1 MTADATVDVTSMA
14 AQVLVGRQ
22 PITDRQGAVIGFE
35 LLYRSQAD
43 DISAVDGGRTTP
55 QVSGE
60 RMTAEVVLGA
70 LSIGLDQL
78 IGDKAMFCNAER
90 SFLVAEAPV
99 TLPPDRTVIEVLES
113 VHIDD
118 ETVAGCR
125 NLVDAGFRLALDD
138 FVWTDGAERLL
149 ELASYVKLDFL
160 AHTRTEITAL
170 VERCKPYGV
179 VMLAE
184 KVETPEDV
192 AWAMANGFEMFQ
204 GYAIER
210 PAVVRGQT
218 VAPSS
223 VAHVQ
228 LALTLLSADL
238 ELEDLEAILRRE
250 PGLVVQLLQ
259 MAAVGSHRGLRR
271 DVHTVRE
278 ALMLLGSTRVRQW
291 LALTLLNGHPGSAP
305 DGLTTALSR
314 ARMAELLAARRGF
327 ADAEFAFTAGLLS
340 TLDVLLGVDLDHL
353 GDTMEIDAALKAA
366 AFRREGPVGALV
378 SEVVRYQDSL
388 HGRPAVGD
396 PLGDGLAPV
405 AAEAF
410 SWAMP
415 YVSSFDA

>member
-1 MTADATVDVTSMA
+1 MTTDASVDQVSMA

-22 PITDRQGAVIGFE
+22 PITDRQGSVIGFE
-35 LLYRSQAD
+35 LLYR
-43 DISAVDGGRTTP
+43 P
-55 QVSGE
+55 QQPGASPVSGE

-78 IGDKAMFCNAER
+78 VGDKAMFCNAER
-90 SFLVAEAPV
+90 TFLVSETPV
-99 TLPPDRTVIEVLES
+99 NLPPDRTVIEVLES
-113 VHIDD
+113 VDIDD

-125 NLVDAGFRLALDD
+125 RLVEAGFRLALDD
-138 FVWTDGAERLL
+138 FVWSEGAERLL
-149 ELASYVKLDFL
+149 ALASYVKLDFL
-160 AHTRTEITAL
+160 ARTREEVSAL
-170 VERCKPYGV
+170 VERCRPYDV

-184 KVETPEDV
+184 KVETPDDV

-210 PAVVRGQT
+210 PDIVRGQT
-218 VAPSS
+218 VAASS

-228 LALTLLSADL
+228 LALSLLSEDL

-259 MAAVGSHRGLRR
+259 MASVGSHRGMRR
-271 DVHTVRE
+271 QVHTVRE

-314 ARMAELLAARRGF
+314 ARMAELLAPLRGV

-353 GDTMEIDAALKAA
+353 GATMEIDPDLKAA
-366 AFRREGPVGALV
+366 AFRCEGPVGAV
-378 SEVVRYQDSL
+378 VAEVIRYKDSL
-388 HGRPAVGD
+388 RGRPLLD
-396 PLGDGLAPV
+396 DRPHRDDLAPT
-405 AAEAF
+405 AAESF
-410 SWAMP
+410 TWAMP
-415 YVSSFDA
+415 YVTSLGA